1 MNGDLT
7 VVCFP
12 RMVPTTV
19 ERLREGQGV
28 LERVLRSFK
37 VDRSYKRS
45 EGSIEKESGM
55 NAFDTSQQ
63 QEYIVRLYRQT
74 SIKQY
79 VRDGYFKEN

>member
-1 MNGDLT
+1 
-7 VVCFP
+7 
-12 RMVPTTV
+12 MVPTTV

-55 NAFDTSQQ
+55 NAFETSQ
-63 QEYIVRLYRQT
+63 QEYIVRLYR
-74 SIKQY
+74 
-79 VRDGYFKEN
+79 

>member
-63 QEYIVRLYRQT
+63 QEYIVRLYRQP

-79 VRDGYFKEN
+79 VRDAYFKEN